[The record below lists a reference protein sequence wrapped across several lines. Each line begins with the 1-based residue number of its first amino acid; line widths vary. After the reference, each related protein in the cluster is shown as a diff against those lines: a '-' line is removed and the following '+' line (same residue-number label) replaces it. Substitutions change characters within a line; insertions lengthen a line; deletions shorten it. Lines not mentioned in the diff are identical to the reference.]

1 MQVGV
6 GVEVGS
12 ALVPPSGSGSEPSP
26 SARCSQ
32 TPTTITRITTRT
44 ATTVTTRKPRRT
56 IRKRLIIRPHGA
68 VGAPFTDITT
78 LVEQRSNPGLALMGS
93 GFIRGRPR
101 SSAPASLEFRTEE
114 LLAEPGVLE
123 APTIEKAVDH
133 DRDPVHCR

>member
-44 ATTVTTRKPRRT
+44 ATTVTIRKP
-56 IRKRLIIRPHGA
+56 LIIRPHGA

-78 LVEQRSNPGLALMGS
+78 LVEQREQPGAGANDVQFYSGS
-93 GFIRGRPR
+93 
-101 SSAPASLEFRTEE
+101 
-114 LLAEPGVLE
+114 AEVVSPG
-123 APTIEKAVDH
+123 
-133 DRDPVHCR
+133 